1 MSAGVQFVK
10 KQSLLKLKS
19 HPAYNLNSAFI
30 HRGFTY
36 TNTTNLALQ
45 ANDPQDLLTPQL
57 KVHQVLVGCKEKDPK
72 KL

>member
-19 HPAYNLNSAFI
+19 HPASGTA
-30 HRGFTY
+30 
-36 TNTTNLALQ
+36 NLALQ